1 MLLENESELRECK
14 ANVFFQRIRLRQ
26 PVWSY
31 TPITII
37 ISMALNRLLFT
48 LLTSHFQC
56 KKVGSY
62 HLIHYWMRVVLFLFK
77 TNLFQ
82 AVLFPITLYFYFADS
97 QQLMH

>member
-37 ISMALNRLLFT
+37 RMIDGAGISVHKPDLFFLPCFASIAFCQLFT
-48 LLTSHFQC
+48 LRSIL
-56 KKVGSY
+56 
-62 HLIHYWMRVVLFLFK
+62 
-77 TNLFQ
+77 
-82 AVLFPITLYFYFADS
+82 
-97 QQLMH
+97 

>member
-37 ISMALNRLLFT
+37 RMIAWAGISVHKPDLFFYHVLRVLLFVSYVR
-48 LLTSHFQC
+48 LGQFY
-56 KKVGSY
+56 KV
-62 HLIHYWMRVVLFLFK
+62 
-77 TNLFQ
+77 
-82 AVLFPITLYFYFADS
+82 FPLDNEPKW
-97 QQLMH
+97 